1 MREPLRV
8 TLLARAGA
16 AAPLWTRE
24 LLAPDAI
31 RKVGA
36 FDPDKVRRLLAKLG
50 GQGDRTRNAV

>member
-1 MREPLRV
+1 
-8 TLLARAGA
+8 
-16 AAPLWTRE
+16 LWTRE